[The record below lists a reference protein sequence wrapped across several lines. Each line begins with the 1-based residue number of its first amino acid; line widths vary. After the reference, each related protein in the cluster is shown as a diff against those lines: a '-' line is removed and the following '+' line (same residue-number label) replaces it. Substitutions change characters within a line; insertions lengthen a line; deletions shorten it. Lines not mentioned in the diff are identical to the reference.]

1 MAQNVIINGVTYQS
15 VPEVDIPKSGG
26 GTAKFYDTAS
36 ADVSGADLL
45 TGKTAFGASGAVSGS
60 MANNGGTG
68 GTISTKAGT
77 VTIPA
82 GYTTGGTVAIS
93 STEQAKIVASNIKSG
108 VTLLGVAGSLAL
120 PSISQDSTTKIL
132 SISER
137 GCDMAQNI
145 TLLGASYTAVPAV
158 RLPKTGGGTA
168 DFIDAEEII
177 TYRTGTAAPSA
188 SLGADGD
195 IYLQLKG

>member
-1 MAQNVIINGVTYQS
+1 MAQNVIINSVTYQN

-36 ADVSGADLL
+36 ADISAGDVL
-45 TGKTAFGASGAVSGS
+45 TGKTAFGASGEVSGS
-60 MANNGGTG
+60 MANNGSTS

-82 GYTTGGTVAIS
+82 GFTSGGTVSIS
-93 STEQAKIVASNIKSG
+93 STEQAKVIASNIKSG

-132 SISER
+132 SIS
-137 GCDMAQNI
+137 
-145 TLLGASYTAVPAV
+145 
-158 RLPKTGGGTA
+158 
-168 DFIDAEEII
+168 
-177 TYRTGTAAPSA
+177 
-188 SLGADGD
+188 
-195 IYLQLKG
+195 